1 MPSLSL
7 SRVIWMFS
15 GCMAL
20 GFVKPEGL
28 QHGVQAGR
36 GCRPKGC
43 VCGVSGGI
51 KIALIEFENAFGW
64 IIGGDGGRLEDFVVE
79 RDREFLLLNPG
90 WIVISRRLPVI
101 PVRASASRPSASV
114 SGSAFNSMRTMM
126 KPPTSL
132 KFSN

>member
-1 MPSLSL
+1 
-7 SRVIWMFS
+7 
-15 GCMAL
+15 MA
-20 GFVKPEGL
+20 
-28 QHGVQAGR
+28 VQAGR

-132 KFSN
+132 KFSNWAGSIMGRLGGFAHGQAFDEVRLLGRVH